1 MRIFERCAQVIFI
14 LEYMSG
20 EYLNGV
26 ELSLLSHRHEYVRCV
41 MKGTKIAVALD
52 NTDDPYEYDIILKRP

>member
-1 MRIFERCAQVIFI
+1 
-14 LEYMSG
+14 MSG

-26 ELSLLSHRHEYVRCV
+26 ELSLLSHRHEYVHCV

-52 NTDDPYEYDIILKRP
+52 NTDDPCEYNIIPKRP

>member
-1 MRIFERCAQVIFI
+1 MRIFECCAQVVFI

-52 NTDDPYEYDIILKRP
+52 NTDDPCEYDIILKRP